1 MKSVHNS
8 ISEKVKEKVTA
19 IETYKQMDQQ
29 RENIISNLLNEY
41 LNYGKV
47 ELSALNDWTKKMNEY
62 AVQNQ
67 LPTRNYV
74 TLDMFLT
81 YVNNIKEKSN

>member
-47 ELSALNDWTKKMNEY
+47 ELSALNGWTKKMNEY

-67 LPTRNYV
+67 LPTRDYV

-81 YVNNIKEKSN
+81 YVNTIKEKSN